1 MLLRSIT
8 KHVNEQN
15 WFAVALD
22 FFIVV
27 AGILIAFQITNWSEA
42 RKINGETREFTNQ
55 LKADLAEEAW
65 VYELVIE
72 YYGDVR
78 DNAARVVDALEGKT
92 GLSDEDLVI
101 AAYRATQYTPFPRR
115 RETFDELTATGRI
128 NLIGDERLRSV
139 AKSIYYF
146 PLYDVIERRGEG
158 NKYREAFR
166 MLIPSGVQSAVAETC
181 GDKFVDIMDYDAI
194 IDSLDYACSLDMPD
208 EEIMAAA
215 DILRT
220 NETVLPLLR
229 LRLAELE
236 TTHSGL
242 TFANQD
248 IYEGLRQYR
257 TSK

>member
-1 MLLRSIT
+1 MLLRRIT
-8 KHVNEQN
+8 QHVKDQN

-22 FFIVV
+22 FVIVV
-27 AGILIAFQITNWSEA
+27 AGILIAFQITEWNEA
-42 RKINGETREFTNQ
+42 RKINGEAKEFTNQ

-65 VYELVIE
+65 VYEFVIE

-78 DNAARVVDALEGKT
+78 DNAARVVDALEGKSK
-92 GLSDEDLVI
+92 LSDQALVI
-101 AAYRATQYTPFPRR
+101 AAYRATQYAPILRR

-128 NLIGDERLRSV
+128 NLIGDEKLRRV
-139 AKSIYYF
+139 AKSIYDF
-146 PLYDVIERRGEG
+146 PMYELIERRGYG

-166 MLIPSGVQSAVAETC
+166 MLIPSGVQSAVADAC
-181 GDKFVDIMDYDAI
+181 GDKFFDIMDYDAI

-208 EEIMAAA
+208 EEIKAAA

-236 TTHSGL
+236 TTHRTL
-242 TFANQD
+242 TFSNQD
-248 IYEGLRQYR
+248 IYEDLRQYR

>member
-1 MLLRSIT
+1 MRLRSLT
-8 KHVNEQN
+8 KHIRDQN

-27 AGILIAFQITNWSEA
+27 AGILIAFQITNWNEA
-42 RKINGETREFTNQ
+42 RKINGEAKEFTNQ

-65 VYELVIE
+65 VYESVIE

-78 DNAARVVDALEGKT
+78 DNTARVVDALEGKSEV
-92 GLSDEDLVI
+92 SDQALVI
-101 AAYRATQYTPFPRR
+101 AAYRATQYVPILRR

-128 NLIGDERLRSV
+128 NLIGDEKLRRV
-139 AKSIYYF
+139 AKSIYDF
-146 PLYDVIERRGEG
+146 PMYELIERRGYG

-166 MLIPSGVQSAVAETC
+166 MLIPSGVQTAVTDAC
-181 GDKFVDIMDYDAI
+181 GDKFVEIMDYEGI
-194 IDSLDYACSLDMPD
+194 IDSLDYACSPEMSD
-208 EEIMAAA
+208 EEIKAAA

-236 TTHSGL
+236 ATNRSL
-242 TFANQD
+242 TIANRD
-248 IYEGLRQYR
+248 IYEDLVQYR